1 MSFVSTRFKRVRD
14 LSTVSE
20 ERNDSRLGR
29 TRSSRLL
36 ELENHSLRRQLRADA
51 AQFADKELIHIS
63 RSIFPRRPWSGVNHW
78 PLYPFPPL
86 SRLMTSMTLTE
97 VTLPGRIRY
106 ITRCT
111 RRREIVAR
119 SGTRRKEG
127 RRGGGWNVSCARG
140 ERRAGGAKA
149 KDVEWIEWNRGNA
162 Q

>member
-63 RSIFPRRPWSGVNHW
+63 RSIFPRRP
-78 PLYPFPPL
+78 
-86 SRLMTSMTLTE
+86 
-97 VTLPGRIRY
+97 
-106 ITRCT
+106 
-111 RRREIVAR
+111 
-119 SGTRRKEG
+119 
-127 RRGGGWNVSCARG
+127 
-140 ERRAGGAKA
+140 
-149 KDVEWIEWNRGNA
+149 
-162 Q
+162 